1 MKPGRRVKGKKREIK
16 CIAWDLDNTVWEG
29 VLLEG
34 QAEQLRPGIP
44 ELIRTLDDRGILMS
58 IASRGDHELAMDRLK
73 RFGLEEYF
81 LYPQISWAPKSTSVR
96 AIADNLNIGRDAL
109 AFIDDDPFER
119 DEVATT
125 LPEVFCIDA
134 AEIDSLADLPEM
146 NPTYVTTD
154 SRRRRSMYR
163 SEIKRQEVEAA
174 LPATEFLASL
184 RMIFT
189 VAEAGEDDLARV
201 EELTV
206 RTNQLNSTGYTYS
219 FEELDAFRRS
229 DRHKLLVAGLDDRYG
244 SYGKIGVALAEMR
257 EQDWL
262 IKLLLMSCRVM
273 ARGVGTVMLSHVL
286 ILAAAQ
292 GKPVRAEF
300 LRTGR
305 NRMMYLTFKLAGFRE
320 VDRRDGVAVLE
331 HDLDAIDPY
340 PDHVVVRA
348 PS

>member
-1 MKPGRRVKGKKREIK
+1 VKGRKREIK

-34 QAEQLRPGIP
+34 QAQQLRAGIP
-44 ELIRTLDDRGILMS
+44 ELIRTLDERGILMS
-58 IASRGDHELAMDRLK
+58 IASRGEHDLAMNRL
-73 RFGLEEYF
+73 REFGLDEYF
-81 LYPQISWAPKSTSVR
+81 LYPQISWAPKSASVR
-96 AIADNLNIGRDAL
+96 AIADSLNIGADAL

-119 DEVATT
+119 DEVAAT

-134 AEIDSLADLPEM
+134 AELDSLADLPEM
-146 NPTYVTTD
+146 NPTYLTND

-163 SEIKRQEVEAA
+163 SEIKRQDVEAA

-184 RMIFT
+184 RMVFT
-189 VAEAGEDDLARV
+189 IGEAVEGDLARA

-219 FEELDAFRRS
+219 YEELDSFRRS
-229 DRHKLLVAGLDDRYG
+229 SRHKLLMAGLDDRYG
-244 SYGKIGVALAEMR
+244 SYGKIGVALVQLRDE
-257 EQDWL
+257 DWL

-273 ARGVGTVMLSHVL
+273 ARGVGTVMLSHIL
-286 ILAAAQ
+286 HLAAAQ

-300 LRTGR
+300 MRTGR

-331 HDLDAIDPY
+331 HDLGSIDPL
-340 PDHVVVRA
+340 PRHVEVRA
-348 PS
+348 IS